1 MLPEL
6 REIELKF
13 FAYLNY
19 VICFITGIV
28 RDWIDRRTGKGRK
41 PAPKGYVPIF
51 NDFADFFTRRYYH
64 RIDDCFARVV
74 TSNAGAFMDVKVAKK
89 ADDLAQ
95 NQFFTGETRRIMN
108 LGSYNYL
115 GFGDPDEYC
124 TPVVKQV
131 LDKYGPA
138 TSSSRVEAGTTQIHK
153 EFEEI
158 IAKFLGTEDAISFG
172 MGWATNATVIPAF
185 MKKGDLIISDALNHN
200 SIITGARASGAA
212 VRVFKHNDMEN
223 LEQLLRSSI
232 SRGQPRTHQPWG
244 KILVIVEGIYS
255 MEGETCKL
263 REIVALKKQYKFYI
277 WLDEAHSIGC
287 MGDTGRG
294 VTEHLG
300 VNPKDVDFLM
310 GTFTKSFGAAG
321 GYIAGS
327 KQMINY
333 LRLNSF
339 ANIYADAMPVPVAQQ
354 AMSVIKV
361 LMENEEGK
369 KRISQLHENAT
380 WFREELK
387 RRNFKVLSED
397 KSPVVPIII
406 PPFSY
411 FTEVSRKAFELG
423 LGLVVVS
430 FPACDILQGRIR
442 ICINSIHTR
451 EELQHALDVL
461 EECVKDIPA
470 KTQ

>member
-1 MLPEL
+1 
-6 REIELKF
+6 
-13 FAYLNY
+13 
-19 VICFITGIV
+19 
-28 RDWIDRRTGKGRK
+28 
-41 PAPKGYVPIF
+41 
-51 NDFADFFTRRYYH
+51 
-64 RIDDCFARVV
+64 
-74 TSNAGAFMDVKVAKK
+74 
-89 ADDLAQ
+89 
-95 NQFFTGETRRIMN
+95 
-108 LGSYNYL
+108 
-115 GFGDPDEYC
+115 
-124 TPVVKQV
+124 
-131 LDKYGPA
+131 
-138 TSSSRVEAGTTQIHK
+138 
-153 EFEEI
+153 
-158 IAKFLGTEDAISFG
+158 
-172 MGWATNATVIPAF
+172 
-185 MKKGDLIISDALNHN
+185 
-200 SIITGARASGAA
+200 
-212 VRVFKHNDMEN
+212 
-223 LEQLLRSSI
+223 
-232 SRGQPRTHQPWG
+232 
-244 KILVIVEGIYS
+244 
-255 MEGETCKL
+255 
-263 REIVALKKQYKFYI
+263 
-277 WLDEAHSIGC
+277 
-287 MGDTGRG
+287 
-294 VTEHLG
+294 
-300 VNPKDVDFLM
+300 M